1 METLCDILHIEHPI
15 IMAPMFLV
23 SNEEMVVAALECGIT
38 AAIPAANYR
47 RKGELANAIASIKG
61 KTDKPFGINLVVNK
75 SNTRYKQQIAE
86 IVEAKPAF
94 IITSL
99 GNPKQAIEIAHAN
112 GIMVFCDVVD
122 IKFAQKVESLGAD
135 AIIAVNSKAGG
146 HSGIYQPEKLMSE
159 LVANCKKPIIYAG
172 GIARKQDVDAA
183 FDMGAAGV
191 SVGTVFIA
199 SNECKVSDEY
209 KQAVIQYGAKD
220 IVMTRKLSGSP
231 TAVINT
237 PYLQQIGNK
246 PNIWE
251 RLVNSNS
258 VLKKFAK
265 SVMMKA
271 GMKKLYDAAFKATYK
286 TVWCAGVA
294 IEHVHDVRPI
304 SEIVKGLTENKTK
317 ESN

>member
-1 METLCDILHIEHPI
+1 MKSLCEILNIEHPI

-23 SNEEMVVAALECGIT
+23 SNEEMVVAALQNGIT

-47 RKGELANAIASIKG
+47 KKGELAKAIASIKG

-75 SNTRYKQQIAE
+75 SNGRYHQQLAE
-86 IVEAKPAF
+86 IIEAHPAF

-99 GNPKQAIEIAHAN
+99 GNPKQTIELAHEN
-112 GIMVFCDVVD
+112 EIKVFCDVVD
-122 IKFAQKVESLGAD
+122 LKFAQKVESLGAD

-146 HSGIYQPEKLMSE
+146 HSGIYLPETLMPE
-159 LVANCKKPIIYAG
+159 LTANSNIPIIYAG
-172 GIARKQDVDAA
+172 GIARKQDVDNAIS
-183 FDMGAAGV
+183 MGAAGV
-191 SVGTVFIA
+191 SVGTIFIA
-199 SNECKVSDEY
+199 SEECKVSDEY
-209 KQAVIQYGAKD
+209 KKAVIEYGAKD

-237 PYLQQIGNK
+237 PYLQQTGNK

-251 RLVNSNS
+251 KLVNGNS
-258 VLKKFAK
+258 FLKKFAK

-271 GMKKLYDAAFKATYK
+271 GMKKLYNSAFKVTYK

-294 IEHVHDVRPI
+294 IEHVHEIKSIKEII
-304 SEIVKGLTENKTK
+304 SSLTAPPN
-317 ESN
+317 

>member
-1 METLCDILHIEHPI
+1 MESLCDILPIEHPI

-38 AAIPAANYR
+38 AAIPASNYR
-47 RKGELANAIASIKG
+47 KKGELCNAIASIKE

-75 SNTRYKQQIAE
+75 SNNRYHQQLAE
-86 IVEAKPAF
+86 IIEARPAF

-99 GNPKQAIEIAHAN
+99 GNPKQAIEMAHAN
-112 GIMVFCDVVD
+112 GIKVFCDVVD
-122 IKFAQKVESLGAD
+122 LKFAQKVESLGAD
-135 AIIAVNSKAGG
+135 AIIAVNSMAGG
-146 HSGIYQPEKLMSE
+146 HSGIYLPETLMPE
-159 LVANCKKPIIYAG
+159 LTENCHIPIIYAG
-172 GIARKQDVDAA
+172 GIARKQDVDKALE
-183 FDMGAAGV
+183 MGAAGV
-191 SVGTVFIA
+191 SVGTIFIA

-209 KQAVIQYGAKD
+209 KKAVIAYGAKD

-258 VLKKFAK
+258 ALKKFAK
-265 SVMMKA
+265 TMMMKA
-271 GMKKLYDAAFKATYK
+271 GMKKLYDSAFKATYK

-294 IEHVHDVRPI
+294 IEHVHKVKPI
-304 SEIVKGLTENKTK
+304 KEIIAELTEL
-317 ESN
+317 

>member
-1 METLCDILHIEHPI
+1 MNSLCDILHIEHPI

-47 RKGELANAIASIKG
+47 KKGELAQAIANIKE

-75 SNTRYKQQIAE
+75 SNTRYKQQLAE
-86 IVEAKPAF
+86 IIETRPAF

-99 GNPKQAIEIAHAN
+99 GSPRQAIKMAHAK
-112 GIMVFCDVVD
+112 GIKVFCDVVD
-122 IKFAQKVESLGAD
+122 LKFAQKVESLGAD
-135 AIIAVNSKAGG
+135 AIIAVNSLAGG
-146 HSGIYQPEKLMSE
+146 HSGMLTPEELMTK
-159 LVANCKKPIIYAG
+159 LVANCHIPIIYAG
-172 GIARKQDVDAA
+172 GIARKQDIDKAIG
-183 FDMGAAGV
+183 MGATGV
-191 SVGTVFIA
+191 SVGTIFIA

-209 KQAVIQYGAKD
+209 KKAVIEYGAKD

-251 RLVNSNS
+251 RLVNGNS
-258 VLKKFAK
+258 ALKKFAK
-265 SVMMKA
+265 AMMMKA
-271 GMKKLYDAAFKATYK
+271 GMKKLYDSAFKATYK
-286 TVWCAGVA
+286 TIWCAGVA
-294 IEHVHDVRPI
+294 IEHVHEVRPI
-304 SEIVKGLTENKTK
+304 KEIVNDLTF
-317 ESN
+317 

>member
-1 METLCDILHIEHPI
+1 
-15 IMAPMFLV
+15 MAPMFLV
-23 SNEEMVVAALECGIT
+23 SNEEMVVAALQCGIT

-47 RKGELANAIASIKG
+47 KKGEIATAIANIKA

-75 SNTRYKQQIAE
+75 SNTRYKQQLAE

-99 GNPKQAIEIAHAN
+99 GSPRQAIEIAHAN
-112 GIMVFCDVVD
+112 GIKVFCDVVD
-122 IKFAQKVESLGAD
+122 LKFAQKVESLGAD
-135 AIIAVNSKAGG
+135 AIIAVNS
-146 HSGIYQPEKLMSE
+146 HI
-159 LVANCKKPIIYAG
+159 PIIYAG
-172 GIARKQDVDAA
+172 GIARKQDVDKALG
-183 FDMGAAGV
+183 MGAAGV
-191 SVGTVFIA
+191 SVGTIFIA
-199 SNECKVSDEY
+199 CDECKVSDEY
-209 KQAVIQYGAKD
+209 KKAVVEYEAKD

-251 RLVNSNS
+251 RLINSNS

-271 GMKKLYDAAFKATYK
+271 GMKKLYDSAFKATYK

-294 IEHVHDVRPI
+294 IEHVHSIRPI
-304 SEIVKGLTENKTK
+304 KEIIAGLTE
-317 ESN
+317 

>member
-1 METLCDILHIEHPI
+1 MKSLCEILNIEHPI

-47 RKGELANAIASIKG
+47 KNGELARAIADIKH
-61 KTDKPFGINLVVNK
+61 KTSKPFGINLVVNK
-75 SNTRYKQQIAE
+75 SNTRYKQQLAE

-99 GNPKQAIEIAHAN
+99 GSPRQAIEMAHAN
-112 GIMVFCDVVD
+112 EIKVFCDVVD
-122 IKFAQKVESLGAD
+122 LKFAQKVENLGAD
-135 AIIAVNSKAGG
+135 AIIAVNSLAGG
-146 HSGIYQPEKLMSE
+146 HSGTQAPETIMPE
-159 LVANCKKPIIYAG
+159 LAANCHIPIIYAG
-172 GIARKQDVDAA
+172 GIAQKSDIDKALK
-183 FDMGAAGV
+183 MGASGV
-191 SVGTVFIA
+191 SVGTIFIA
-199 SNECKVSDEY
+199 STECKVSDEY
-209 KQAVIQYGAKD
+209 KKAVIQYGAKD

-251 RLVNSNS
+251 KLINSNS

-271 GMKKLYDAAFKATYK
+271 GMKKLYDSAFKATYK

-294 IEHVHDVRPI
+294 IEHVHSIRPI
-304 SEIVKGLTENKTK
+304 REIIAGLTE
-317 ESN
+317 